1 MCVLFM
7 DLVQTVSDLVA
18 IPSVNPMGRTIQG
31 PEYLEYRVTDYLERA
46 AKRLQLPCI
55 RQPISRGRDNLV
67 IMLAG
72 ERDPLQGGALLMW
85 EAHQDTVPVEGM
97 IIPPWTP
104 EIRGERL
111 YGRGSC
117 DIKGGLG
124 VMLATLARLAK
135 EPARGRPTIVL
146 ACTVNEEY
154 GFTGAKGLVQLWDR
168 GESPVLPRKP
178 DAIVVAEPTS
188 LDIVVAHRGVVRWR
202 IKTGGR
208 AAHSSLPELGDNAI
222 YRMAPVLLALK
233 RYQHDVVPT
242 LGQHPLCGS
251 PTISVGTI
259 HGGISVNTVPD
270 ECLIEIDRRILP
282 GDDPIAA
289 YEHVV
294 RWVDDHAYDPGVIV
308 HEQPL
313 MESCGL
319 ADRINGKLAERLAHS
334 VRAVT
339 QRGGKSIGVSYG
351 TDAAAY
357 GHLVPTVVFGPGS
370 IDQAHTIDEWV
381 PIDEL
386 YLAGDILYHMAKDF
400 GA

>member
-1 MCVLFM
+1 M
-7 DLVQTVSDLVA
+7 DIVQVVSDLVA

-31 PEYLEYRVTDYLERA
+31 PEFLERRVTDYLELA
-46 AKRLQLPCI
+46 AQRLQLPYV
-55 RQPISRGRDNLV
+55 RQKIAPGRDNLV
-67 IMLAG
+67 MLLQG
-72 ERDPLQGGALLMW
+72 EHDPLKGGQLLMW

-124 VMLATLARLAK
+124 VMLATLARLAE
-135 EPARGRPTIVL
+135 EPVKGRPTIVL

-154 GFTGAKGLVQLWDR
+154 GFTGAKGLVQLWNR
-168 GESPVLPRKP
+168 GDSRILPRKP

-188 LDIVVAHRGVVRWR
+188 LNIVVAHRGVVRWR

-208 AAHSSLPELGDNAI
+208 AAHSSLPEQGDNAI

-242 LGQHPLCGS
+242 LGKHPLCGS

-270 ECLIEIDRRILP
+270 ECIIEIDRRIIP
-282 GDDPIAA
+282 GDDPRAA

-294 RWVDDHAYDPGVIV
+294 RWVDDNAYDPGVV
-308 HEQPL
+308 LHEQPL
-313 MESCGL
+313 MESRGL
-319 ADRINGKLAERLAHS
+319 ADHNNGKLAERMVRS
-334 VRAVT
+334 VRAAT
-339 QRGGKSIGVSYG
+339 NRGGKTIGVSYG

-386 YLAGDILYHMAKDF
+386 HLAGDILYHLAKDF

>member
-1 MCVLFM
+1 MEI
-7 DLVQTVSDLVA
+7 VQVVSDLVS

-31 PEYLEYRVTDYLERA
+31 AEYLERRVTDYLELA
-46 AKRLQLPCI
+46 AQKLKLPYF
-55 RQPISRGRDNLV
+55 RQPIAAGRDNLV
-67 IMLAG
+67 MVLEG
-72 ERDPLQGGALLMW
+72 EKNPQKDGKLLMW

-97 IIPPWTP
+97 VIPPWQP
-104 EIRGERL
+104 EVRNGRL

-124 VMLATLARLAK
+124 VMLSTLARLAA
-135 EPARGRPTIVL
+135 EPAKDRPTIVL

-154 GFTGAKGLVQLWDR
+154 GFTGAKGIVQLWSR
-168 GESPVLPRKP
+168 GESAVLPRKP

-242 LGQHPLCGS
+242 LGKHSLCGS

-282 GDDPIAA
+282 GDDPGAA

-294 RWVDDHAYDPGVIV
+294 RWVDDNAYDPGVIL
-308 HEQPL
+308 HEPPI
-313 MESCGL
+313 MESRGL
-319 ADRINGKLAERLAHS
+319 ADENNTQLAETLIRS

-339 QRGGKSIGVSYG
+339 NRGGKKIGVSYG

-386 YLAGDILYHMAKDF
+386 HLAGDILYDLAKNF

>member
-1 MCVLFM
+1 M
-7 DLVQTVSDLVA
+7 DIVQVVSELVS

-31 PEYLEYRVTDYLERA
+31 PEYLERGVTDYLELA
-46 AKRLQLPCI
+46 VQHLKLPYV
-55 RQPISRGRDNLV
+55 RQPIAPGRDNLV
-67 IMLAG
+67 MVLRG
-72 ERDPLQGGALLMW
+72 EKDPQQGGKLLMW

-97 IIPPWTP
+97 IIPPWKP
-104 EIRGERL
+104 EVRDGRL

-124 VMLATLARLAK
+124 VMLATLARLSR
-135 EPARGRPTIVL
+135 EPVAGRPTIVL

-154 GFTGAKGLVQLWDR
+154 GFTGAKGLVQLWNR
-168 GESPVLPRKP
+168 GDSPVLPRKP

-242 LGQHPLCGS
+242 LGKHALCGS

-282 GDDPIAA
+282 GDDPRAA

-294 RWVDDHAYDPGVIV
+294 RWVENNAYDPGVV
-308 HEQPL
+308 LHEAPM
-313 MESCGL
+313 MESRGL
-319 ADRINGKLAERLAHS
+319 ADENNGQLAETLGRS

-339 QRGGKSIGVSYG
+339 SRGGKSIGVSYG

-386 YLAGDILYHMAKDF
+386 HLAGDILYDLAKNF

>member
-1 MCVLFM
+1 M
-7 DLVQTVSDLVA
+7 DLVQSVAELVS
-18 IPSVNPMGRTIQG
+18 IPSVNPMGRLVQG
-31 PEYLEYRVTDYLERA
+31 PEFLERRVTDYLELA
-46 AKRLQLPCI
+46 AQRLNLPYV
-55 RQPISRGRDNLV
+55 RQPISPGRDNLV
-67 IMLAG
+67 MMLSG
-72 ERDPLQGGALLMW
+72 DKDPLQGGKLLMW

-97 IIPPWTP
+97 VIPPWTP
-104 EIRGERL
+104 EIRDNRL

-124 VMLATLARLAK
+124 VMLATLARLKK
-135 EPARGRPTIVL
+135 EPSRDRPTIVL

-154 GFTGAKGLVQLWDR
+154 GFTGAKGLVQLWSR
-168 GESPVLPRKP
+168 GESPILPRKP

-208 AAHSSLPELGDNAI
+208 AAHSSLPEQGDNAI

-270 ECLIEIDRRILP
+270 ECVIEIDRRILP
-282 GDDPIAA
+282 GDEPHEA

-294 RWVDDHAYDPGVIV
+294 RWVDDHAYDPGVIL
-308 HEQPL
+308 HEPPL
-313 MESCGL
+313 MESRGL
-319 ADRINGKLAERLAHS
+319 ADKNNSALAERLASS

-339 QRGGKSIGVSYG
+339 PRGGKTIGVSYG

-386 YLAGDILYHMAKDF
+386 HLAGDILYHLAKNF

>member
-1 MCVLFM
+1 M
-7 DLVQTVSDLVA
+7 DIVQTVSDLVA

-31 PEYLEYRVTDYLERA
+31 AEYLERRVTDYLELA
-46 AKRLQLPCI
+46 AQRLKLPYL
-55 RQPISRGRDNLV
+55 RQPISPGRDNLV
-67 IMLAG
+67 MLLAG
-72 ERDPLQGGALLMW
+72 DKDPLHGGKLLMW

-97 IIPPWTP
+97 VIPPWTP
-104 EIRGERL
+104 EIRSNRL

-124 VMLATLARLAK
+124 VMLATLARLAS
-135 EPARGRPTIVL
+135 EPAKNRPTIVL

-154 GFTGAKGLVQLWDR
+154 GFTGAKGLVQLWKS
-168 GESPVLPRKP
+168 GGSPVLPRQP

-208 AAHSSLPELGDNAI
+208 AAHSSLPEQGDNAI

-242 LGQHPLCGS
+242 LGQHPLCGP

-270 ECLIEIDRRILP
+270 ECVIEIDRRILP
-282 GDDPIAA
+282 GDDPRTA
-289 YEHVV
+289 YDHVV
-294 RWVDDHAYDPGVIV
+294 RWVDDHAYDPGVV
-308 HEQPL
+308 QHEQPH

-319 ADRINGKLAERLAHS
+319 ADRNNGKLAECLAQS
-334 VRAVT
+334 VRALT
-339 QRGGKSIGVSYG
+339 PRGGRTIGVSYG

-370 IDQAHTIDEWV
+370 IAQAHTIDEWV

-386 YLAGDILYHMAKDF
+386 HLAGDILYHLANNF
-400 GA
+400 GS